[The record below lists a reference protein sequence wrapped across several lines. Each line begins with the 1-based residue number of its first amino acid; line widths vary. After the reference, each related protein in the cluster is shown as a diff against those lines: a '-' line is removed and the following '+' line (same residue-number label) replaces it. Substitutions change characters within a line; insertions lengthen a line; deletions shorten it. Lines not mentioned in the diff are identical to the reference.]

1 MDPSPPGSSHT
12 GRDPCSTTRPTNTV
26 LTSPP
31 PSENTG
37 PCRVRAMFPGGAETS
52 CASDRWTIKTRPH
65 KQLLPPDSWC
75 CRACPSLCPFS
86 LLPPFPLTPSL
97 PTSPP
102 FAVQSLSYYSLLASV
117 KRFHFVDTMKTGRIH
132 YLALHSSHPP
142 RRTAPLQPN
151 RTLHPPPLFYFPT
164 MKAFFCCY
172 GAVFSVL

>member
-1 MDPSPPGSSHT
+1 MFHHAVHKHSADLSPLLRTLDPAEFGDVS
-12 GRDPCSTTRPTNTV
+12 GR
-26 LTSPP
+26 
-31 PSENTG
+31 
-37 PCRVRAMFPGGAETS
+37 CRNLF
-52 CASDRWTIKTRPH
+52 ASDRWTIKTRLH

-75 CRACPSLCPFS
+75 RRACPSLCPFS

-97 PTSPP
+97 PPCLLPP

-132 YLALHSSHPP
+132 YLALHSSHPL

-151 RTLHPPPLFYFPT
+151 RTLHPSPNHPPALFTLLLPHNESI
-164 MKAFFCCY
+164 FCCY